1 VTGSARIKPS
11 VTDGIATVTFE
22 ELVLNGQVFD
32 GDALKEASE
41 WVSGFVNS
49 QAGSAEA
56 QRARARIASARV
68 GNGGAVV
75 SVRPE

>member
-1 VTGSARIKPS
+1 

-49 QAGSAEA
+49 QAATPEA
-56 QRARARIASARV
+56 QRMRARIQSVTLRDGLAVLRV
-68 GNGGAVV
+68 R
-75 SVRPE
+75 SE